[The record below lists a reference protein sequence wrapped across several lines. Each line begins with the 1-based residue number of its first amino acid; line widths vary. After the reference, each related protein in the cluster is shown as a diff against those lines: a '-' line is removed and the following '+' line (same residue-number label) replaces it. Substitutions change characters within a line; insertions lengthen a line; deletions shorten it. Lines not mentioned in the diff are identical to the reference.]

1 MRAAPILAATSL
13 ALLTLASSA
22 IPASFEGK
30 VIDGPWY
37 NGSIVNHLAGK
48 FDDCRIQ
55 FQSEKLYVKLPGGAT
70 IVGFMDEEIVIDPHE
85 IHVYDPKRSLYW
97 IVDVVDLNR

>member
-1 MRAAPILAATSL
+1 MRAVLVLALTTLALAGHAPAAT
-13 ALLTLASSA
+13 
-22 IPASFEGK
+22 PASFEGR

-37 NGSIVNHLAGK
+37 NGTIVNHLAGK

-55 FQSEKLYVKLPGGAT
+55 FQSEKVYVKLPGGAT
-70 IVGFMDEEIVIDPHE
+70 IIGFMDEEVIVDPHE
-85 IHVYDPKRSLYW
+85 IHCYDPKRSLYW